1 MIDGYIH
8 SMIKYDPIDSLIYDQ
23 IILNHISIR

>member
-8 SMIKYDPIDSLIYDQ
+8 SMIKYDPIDTLIYDNFLFS
-23 IILNHISIR
+23 IIYIN